1 MLRSLVCRL
10 PYALLAL
17 AVAVGAY
24 AQSQATTGV
33 IQGIVED
40 ASGAAVPGALVE
52 AKNVDTNLTRSQA
65 SSADGRFV
73 FLQLAPGHYTVTVSL
88 TGFATLVQESVTLT
102 VGQTV
107 TLSPKLKVSN
117 VAETVTVTGTATV
130 DTSKTESS
138 STLNETTISTTP
150 VLGRKFEDLLT
161 LTPGVA
167 ITQGPDGDEINF
179 AGQRGIFNNVSLDGG
194 DYNNGFFGEQVGG
207 QRANIDITLDA
218 IQEFQVVAAGAN
230 AEFGRTAGGVVNVIT
245 KSGTNELHGSL
256 FHFQRLEG
264 LTSEASD
271 GTKLDGFHREQFGG
285 TVGGP
290 IQTDKAFFFLAAEH
304 INGDFERPNLS
315 RQLGSTPCP
324 IGSPNVQQHESTIVA
339 NADCQRLAL
348 LDYFSTNFNQ
358 NEGLPVSHPI
368 RSTAILGKITWQ
380 LNKDHNFNF
389 SYNWLD
395 SKNENQT
402 FDVDTYGTSAN
413 GTEGDPTRIH
423 VFNANLF
430 STLSGSLL
438 NECHFTYS
446 RENRPRTATPSNLPA
461 DAGMGFDPSFRFGNP
476 FFLHPNIDEVFW
488 RTHLKDNLSLV
499 SGNHNIKVGAEW
511 IHSLNDQVFRG
522 FFQGRYLF
530 DSVNGFLRYASPPG
544 PGGFGPSTVGC
555 SNGTFV
561 THPTPCPAGS
571 SPTGGPLLFFLQVA
585 GSGKSGVPPPGAST
599 IDNEEFGFFVQDSWK
614 VKPNFTLNYGLRW
627 DVQLMPETVDPQTTA
642 YASLIGTPGFPSD
655 GTIPDQWDMIQPR
668 FGFNWDVKGDA
679 RTVLRG
685 NAGLYNPRQ
694 NMLTQVG
701 STTDNGLQQQSSF
714 AQTGLLTAFG
724 VPLPTFPNTVTIPP
738 LPDGV
743 FPLFTGIRVFDADYK
758 NPRIFTWNVTFEREL
773 APDWSGYVDFT
784 WAKGE
789 RLTRF
794 FNINHAGVGAPFS
807 PQFGDMFVTTSVGES
822 KYRGGTL
829 GIRKRFS
836 NKYQLDANY
845 TLSKDEDDDSNER
858 DPFTDYSLT
867 HDPSQSHVDFSLSN
881 RDVTH
886 RFNLFGYGEFGP
898 ILANLRV
905 QSRSAQPITPGNA
918 APGGHVRTPGGDY
931 ETNRN
936 SVRKDNEYFSVD
948 VRVMWPFKLGSN
960 GRYQLIPIVEVF
972 NLTNSDNLVNPLTG
986 AALFDFSG
994 FLRKGVGDP
1003 RQMQL
1008 AIKFE
1013 F

>member
-1 MLRSLVCRL
+1 MLRSLYSRL

-17 AVAVGAY
+17 AVAAGAH

-33 IQGIVED
+33 IQGTVED

-52 AKNVDTNLTRSQA
+52 AKNVDTNLMRSQT
-65 SSADGRFV
+65 SSGEGRFV
-73 FLQLAPGHYTVTVSL
+73 FLQLAPGRYTVTVTL

-107 TLSPKLKVSN
+107 TLSPKLKVSS

-245 KSGTNELHGSL
+245 KSGGNELHGSL

-271 GTKLDGFHREQFGG
+271 GTKLEGFHREQFGG
-285 TVGGP
+285 TIGGP
-290 IQTDKAFFFLAAEH
+290 IKKDKAFFFLAAEH

-315 RQLGSTPCP
+315 RQLGGTPCP
-324 IGSPNVQQHESTIVA
+324 VQSPTVQQNEGLIGG
-339 NADCQRLAL
+339 NPDCQRLAL
-348 LDYFSTNFNQ
+348 LNFFQTNFNQ

-368 RSTAILGKITWQ
+368 RSTAVLGKLTWQ
-380 LNKDHNFNF
+380 MNENHNLNV
-389 SYNWLD
+389 SYNWTD

-423 VFNANLF
+423 VVNANLF

-438 NECHFTYS
+438 NEFHFTYS
-446 RENRPRTATPSNLPA
+446 RENRPRAASSSNFAA
-461 DAGMGFDPSFRFGNP
+461 DVGMGFDPSFRFGNP
-476 FFLHPNIDEVFW
+476 FFLQPNIDEVFW

-522 FFQGRYLF
+522 FFTGRYLF
-530 DSVNGFLRYASPPG
+530 DSVNGFLRYASPAG
-544 PGGFGPSTVGC
+544 PGGFGPSTVAC
-555 SNGTFV
+555 SNGTYV
-561 THPTPCPAGS
+561 THPSPCPAGS

-585 GSGKSGVPPPGAST
+585 GSGKPGVPAPGAST
-599 IDNEEFGFFVQDSWK
+599 IDNEEFGIFVQDSWK
-614 VKPNFTLNYGLRW
+614 VKPNVTLNYGLRW
-627 DVQLMPETVDPQTTA
+627 DAQLMAETVDPQTTA

-668 FGFNWDVKGDA
+668 FGFNWDVNNDA

-685 NAGLYNPRQ
+685 NVGLYNPRQ

-743 FPLFTGIRVFDADYK
+743 FPLFTGIRVFDKEYK
-758 NPRIFTWNVTFEREL
+758 NPRIFTWNVTLEREL
-773 APDWSGYVDFT
+773 AQDWSGYVDFT

-794 FNINHAGVGAPFS
+794 FNINLVAGAPFG
-807 PQFGDMFVTTSVGES
+807 PQFGDVFVTTSVGES

-829 GIRKRFS
+829 GLRKRFS
-836 NKYQLDANY
+836 NKYQLEANY

-858 DPFTDYSLT
+858 DPFTDYSAT
-867 HDPSQSHVDFSLSN
+867 HDPSRSHVDFSLSN

-886 RFNLFGYGEFGP
+886 RFNLFGYGELGP
-898 ILANLRV
+898 IHANLRV
-905 QSRSAQPITPGNA
+905 QSRSAQPITPGTG
-918 APGGHVRTPGGDY
+918 APGSQILTPGGEY

-948 VRVMWPFKLGSN
+948 VRLMWPLKFGAN
-960 GRYQLIPIVEVF
+960 QRYALIPIVEVF
-972 NLTNSDNLVNPLTG
+972 NLTNADNQVNPLSG

>member
-1 MLRSLVCRL
+1 MLRSLLSRL
-10 PYALLAL
+10 PFALLAL
-17 AVAVGAY
+17 AVVASAH

-33 IQGIVED
+33 IQGTVED

-52 AKNVDTNLTRSQA
+52 ARNVDTNLTRTQTSTG
-65 SSADGRFV
+65 DGRFV
-73 FLQLAPGHYTVTVSL
+73 FLQLAPGRYTVTVSL

-107 TLSPKLKVSN
+107 TLSPKLKVSS
-117 VAETVTVTGTATV
+117 VAETITVTGTATV
-130 DTSKTESS
+130 DTSKTETS

-245 KSGTNELHGSL
+245 KSGTNDVHGSL

-271 GTKLDGFHREQFGG
+271 GTKLEGFHREQFGG
-285 TVGGP
+285 TIGGP
-290 IQTDKAFFFLAAEH
+290 IQKDKAFFFLAAEH
-304 INGDFERPNLS
+304 INGDFERPNLG
-315 RQLGSTPCP
+315 RQLGSTACP
-324 IGSPNVQQHESTIVA
+324 VSSPNVQQHESFIVA

-348 LDYFSTNFNQ
+348 LNYFSTTFNQ

-368 RSTAILGKITWQ
+368 RSTAVLGKLSWQ
-380 LNKDHNFNF
+380 MNEKHNLNF
-389 SYNWLD
+389 SYNWTD

-413 GTEGDPTRIH
+413 GIEGDPTRIH
-423 VFNANLF
+423 VLNLNLF
-430 STLSGSLL
+430 SALSGSLL
-438 NECHFTYS
+438 NEFHATYS
-446 RENRPRTATPSNLPA
+446 RENRPRTAAPSNFAA
-461 DAGMGFDPSFRFGNP
+461 DVGMGFEPSFRFGNP
-476 FFLHPNIDEVFW
+476 FFLHPNIDELFW
-488 RTHLKDNLSLV
+488 RTHIKNNLSIV

-511 IHSLNDQVFRG
+511 IHSVNDQVFRG
-522 FFQGRYLF
+522 FFTGRYLF
-530 DSVNGFLRYASPPG
+530 DSVNGFLRYASPSG
-544 PGGFGPSTVGC
+544 PGGYGPGTVGC
-555 SNGTFV
+555 SNGSFV
-561 THPTPCPAGS
+561 TAPAPCPAGS

-585 GSGKSGVPPPGAST
+585 GSGKPGVPPPGASK
-599 IDNEEFGFFVQDSWK
+599 IDNEEFGIFVQDSWK
-614 VKPNFTLNYGLRW
+614 VRPNLTLNYGLRW
-627 DVQLMPETVDPQTTA
+627 DAQLMAETVDPQTTA
-642 YASLIGTPGFPSD
+642 YASLIGTAGFPSD

-668 FGFNWDVKGDA
+668 FGFNWDVKNDA
-679 RTVLRG
+679 KTVIRG

-701 STTDNGLQQQSSF
+701 STTDNGLQQQATFLS
-714 AQTGLLTAFG
+714 TGLLTAFG
-724 VPLPTFPNTVTIPP
+724 VPTPTFPNTVSIPP
-738 LPDGV
+738 LPAGV

-794 FNINHAGVGAPFS
+794 FNINAVAGAPFG
-807 PQFGDMFVTTSVGES
+807 PQFGDVFVTTSVGES

-829 GIRKRFS
+829 GVRKRFS
-836 NKYQLDANY
+836 NKYQLEANY

-858 DPFTDYSLT
+858 DPFTDYSAT
-867 HDPSQSHVDFSLSN
+867 HDPSRSRVDYSLSN

-898 ILANLRV
+898 IRANLRV
-905 QSRSAQPITPGNA
+905 QSRSAQPITPGTG
-918 APGGHVRTPGGDY
+918 APGSQILTPGGEY

-936 SVRKDNEYFSVD
+936 SVRKNNEYFSVD
-948 VRVMWPFKLGSN
+948 VRLMWPLKFGAN
-960 GRYQLIPIVEVF
+960 QRYELIPMVEVF
-972 NLTNSDNLVNPLTG
+972 NLTNADNQVNPLSG

-1008 AIKFE
+1008 ALKFE

>member
-1 MLRSLVCRL
+1 MLRSLLTRL
-10 PYALLAL
+10 PFALLAL
-17 AVAVGAY
+17 AVAAGVH

-33 IQGIVED
+33 IQGTVED

-52 AKNVDTNLTRSQA
+52 AKNVNTNLTRSQT
-65 SSADGRFV
+65 SSGDGRFV
-73 FLQLAPGHYTVTVSL
+73 FLQLAPGRYTVTVSL

-107 TLSPKLKVSN
+107 TLSPKLKVSS

-179 AGQRGIFNNVSLDGG
+179 SGQRGIFNNVSLDGG

-245 KSGTNELHGSL
+245 KSGTNEVHGSL

-271 GTKLDGFHREQFGG
+271 GTKLEGFHREQFGG
-285 TVGGP
+285 TIGGP
-290 IQTDKAFFFLAAEH
+290 IQKDKAFFFLAAEY
-304 INGDFERPNLS
+304 IQGDFERPNLS

-324 IGSPNVQQHESTIVA
+324 VSNPNVLQHESMIVA
-339 NADCQRLAL
+339 NGDCQRLAL
-348 LDYFSTNFNQ
+348 LDYFQTNFNQ
-358 NEGLPVSHPI
+358 DEGRPVPHPI
-368 RSTAILGKITWQ
+368 RSASVLGKITWQ
-380 LNKDHNFNF
+380 LNENHNFNI

-413 GTEGDPTRIH
+413 GIEGDPTRIH
-423 VFNANLF
+423 VVNANLF

-438 NECHFTYS
+438 NEFHFTYS
-446 RENRPRTATPSNLPA
+446 RENRPRTASPSNLKA
-461 DAGMGFDPSFRFGNP
+461 DVGMGFNPSFRFGNP
-476 FFLHPNIDEVFW
+476 FFLHPNIDELFW
-488 RTHLKDNLSLV
+488 RTHLKNNLSLV
-499 SGNHNIKVGAEW
+499 SGNHNVKVGAEW

-522 FFQGRYLF
+522 FFTGRYLF
-530 DSVNGFLRYASPPG
+530 DSVNGFLRYASPAG
-544 PGGFGPSTVGC
+544 AGGYGPSTVSC
-555 SNGTFV
+555 SDGSYV
-561 THPTPCPAGS
+561 THPSPCPGGS
-571 SPTGGPLLFFLQVA
+571 APTGGPLLFFLQVA
-585 GSGKSGVPPPGAST
+585 GSGKPGVPAPGAST
-599 IDNEEFGFFVQDSWK
+599 INNDEFGIFVQDSWK
-614 VKPNFTLNYGLRW
+614 VKPNLTLNYGLRW
-627 DVQLMPETVDPQTTA
+627 DVQLMADTVDPQSTA
-642 YASLIGTPGFPSD
+642 YASLIGTQGFPSD

-685 NAGLYNPRQ
+685 NIGLYNPRQ

-714 AQTGLLTAFG
+714 AQTALLTSFG
-724 VPLPTFPNTVTIPP
+724 VPLPTFPNTVAIPP
-738 LPDGV
+738 LPEGV
-743 FPLFTGIRVFDADYK
+743 FPLFTGIRVFDKDYK

-784 WAKGE
+784 WAKGDH
-789 RLTRF
+789 LTRF
-794 FNINHAGVGAPFS
+794 FNINHGAVGAPFS
-807 PQFGDMFVTTSVGES
+807 PQFGDVFVTTSVGES

-829 GIRKRFS
+829 GLRKRFS
-836 NKYQLDANY
+836 NKYQLEANY

-858 DPFTDYSLT
+858 DPFTDYSIT
-867 HDPSQSHVDFSLSN
+867 HDPSQSRVDWSLAN

-886 RFNLFGYGEFGP
+886 RFNLFGYGELGP
-898 ILANLRV
+898 IRANLRV
-905 QSRSAQPITPGNA
+905 QSRSAQPITPSSGLA
-918 APGGHVRTPGGDY
+918 FTPGGEY

-936 SVRKDNEYFSVD
+936 SERKDNEYFSVD
-948 VRVMWPFKLGSN
+948 VRVMWPFKLGSS
-960 GRYQLIPIVEVF
+960 GRYELIPIVEVF
-972 NLTNSDNLVNPLTG
+972 NLTNADNQVNPLVG

-1008 AIKFE
+1008 ALKFV